1 MAVKVAIN
9 RFGRIGRLL
18 YRAALETDADIEFV
32 AVNDLGDAK
41 TLAHLQLWKE
51 LDVYVAVESTG
62 RFTDRV
68 HAYCAR

>member
-1 MAVKVAIN
+1 MEVKVAIN
-9 RFGRIGRLL
+9 RVGRIGRLL
-18 YRAALETDADIEFV
+18 YGAALETDADIEFV

-51 LDVYVAVESTG
+51 LDIYVAVGSTG